1 MGSGWDKKKK
11 KGGRERERPSNNN
24 MHSIAATDS
33 SNTFHS
39 LIQFSDVISHA
50 SITFISMV

>member
-1 MGSGWDKKKK
+1 MGSGRAKKKE
-11 KGGRERERPSNNN
+11 GERERPSNNN

-33 SNTFHS
+33 SNTVHS

>member
-1 MGSGWDKKKK
+1 MGKKKEQRK
-11 KGGRERERPSNNN
+11 RERPSNNN
-24 MHSIAATDS
+24 MNFIAATDS